1 MKENNGHSCR
11 SARTVAGRA
20 LAIAGALAAV
30 SAPAAAADLGG
41 YKDAGYEAQ
50 GPGWVVTVGA
60 LPGFAPEYMGADE
73 YRFNVIPLLSIRRA
87 GEKAEPL
94 FPDDSLDYALIDT
107 GIFKFGPAG
116 TIKSGRGSADRE
128 DFRYIENYDWTV
140 QAGVFGE
147 AWLVPDVFRV
157 RAELLWGFQSGDGLT
172 ANLAADYVAHFG
184 RTTLSVGP
192 RMVIM
197 SDATAD
203 LEFGITPQQSAA
215 QFAIGAPVGAYSA
228 SGGIEAVGVAATLT
242 HPLTQNIN
250 LMAFGR
256 YDGLVGSAADSTV
269 TERFGS
275 DSQFTAG
282 FGLTYSFNYR

>member
-11 SARTVAGRA
+11 PARTIAGRA
-20 LAIAGALAAV
+20 LAIAGALAAI

-41 YKDAGYEAQ
+41 YKDAETSQ
-50 GPGWVVTVGA
+50 GSGWIVTVGA

-73 YRFNVIPLLSIRRA
+73 YRFNIIPLLSIRRA

-94 FPDDSLDYALIDT
+94 FPDDALDYAVIDT
-107 GIFKFGPAG
+107 GRFKFGPAG
-116 TIKSGRGSADRE
+116 TIKSGRGSSDRAE
-128 DFRYIENYDWTV
+128 FEYINNYDWTV

-147 AWLVPDVFRV
+147 AWLLPDTFRI
-157 RAELLWGFQSGDGLT
+157 RAELLWGFHSGDGLT

-197 SDATAD
+197 SDNTAN
-203 LEFGITPQQSAA
+203 LEFGVSPEQSAG
-215 QFAIGAPVGAYSA
+215 QWSIGAPVGAYHA
-228 SGGIEAVGVAATLT
+228 SGGIESVGVAATLT

-256 YDGLVGSAADSTV
+256 YDELMGSASDSTI